1 MQPYT
6 TDNII
11 LQLLKNSSQQPLENE
26 ALIKRYIV
34 DALTNKVLITFF
46 DWECPPRTISRTG
59 DGAQFVNYDIDLD
72 KIFRGETID
81 RYTELPRAVSQQG
94 DEIRALKYL
103 IKSGLAFRFVKI
115 IADTN
120 AYYITPESV
129 EIMGRERIEKVF
141 NEFQMRIKVKTKI
154 YPVGVEVYR
163 CTELLKPF
171 AKMYDEA
178 FQEAMLMLTAR
189 SDELVAPAVIEQQI
203 ERIGEHMGIE
213 DRQRAEEIARR
224 VIATYGAEG
233 IVFEPLSK
241 TKALS
246 NCIWMN
252 LRETNARTISMTN
265 CLRKARGQEPLPMWF
280 P

>member
-141 NEFQMRIKVKTKI
+141 KLNSSLRNIK
-154 YPVGVEVYR
+154 E
-163 CTELLKPF
+163 
-171 AKMYDEA
+171 
-178 FQEAMLMLTAR
+178 
-189 SDELVAPAVIEQQI
+189 
-203 ERIGEHMGIE
+203 
-213 DRQRAEEIARR
+213 
-224 VIATYGAEG
+224 
-233 IVFEPLSK
+233 
-241 TKALS
+241 
-246 NCIWMN
+246 
-252 LRETNARTISMTN
+252 
-265 CLRKARGQEPLPMWF
+265 
-280 P
+280 